1 MSLQL
6 ILQTKEVFSYSGDM
20 KLFHPLATWSTILS
34 PSGHHPPIEFSIHL
48 RQEKLERKN
57 ESRHDL
63 WPLVAHGIYTETLL
77 ITISSWNHAQ
87 LPSILQGFFLQALL
101 HGISKLLCVDKIG
114 EPPVP
119 PSEPS
124 VLPQLLGSRQDSGPL
139 HHCTS
144 EPAPMTRTSG
154 AEQHHNISKLLKIGS
169 PLNRIQ
175 GSFMIDWR
183 FF

>member
-1 MSLQL
+1 MKAAMTCGHLLPMGFTQKHYSSL
-6 ILQTKEVFSYSGDM
+6 S
-20 KLFHPLATWSTILS
+20 
-34 PSGHHPPIEFSIHL
+34 HHEIMLNF
-48 RQEKLERKN
+48 
-57 ESRHDL
+57 
-63 WPLVAHGIYTETLL
+63 
-77 ITISSWNHAQ
+77 
-87 LPSILQGFFLQALL
+87 LPSCRVFFLQALL

-175 GSFMIDWR
+175 GSFMID
-183 FF
+183 